1 MYEKEFAASPADTK
15 ELLREAIAE
24 ATGQPAEKIGDGKLL
39 ELLAKLLPLFIQFLP
54 LFMADKKDELPRFMA
69 DKKDEI
75 ERKIGDGT
83 FVAALLAALSNPQFV
98 QNLAG
103 LIALI
108 QSLFPAK

>member
-1 MYEKEFAASPADTK
+1 MWALLIDRFFKFQFSRPKEKVMFEKEFAEMPADAK

-24 ATGQPAEKIGDGKLL
+24 ATGQPVEKIGDGKLL

-54 LFMADKKDELPRFMA
+54 LFMADKAEV
-69 DKKDEI
+69 
-75 ERKIGDGT
+75 ERKIDDGDFDG
-83 FVAALLAALSNPQFV
+83 V
-98 QNLAG
+98 